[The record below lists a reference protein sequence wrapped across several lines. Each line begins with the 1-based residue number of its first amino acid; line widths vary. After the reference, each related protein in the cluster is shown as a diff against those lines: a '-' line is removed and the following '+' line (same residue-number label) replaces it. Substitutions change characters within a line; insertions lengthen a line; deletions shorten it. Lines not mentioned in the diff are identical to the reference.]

1 MKYDDMDE
9 LERETALKVW
19 REVTGGSPVG
29 ASMADLERAS
39 ETVLWHRWV
48 LAEGSEMS
56 DTVAHRRAE
65 PGRCDASTAEAAG
78 AVVGRTPDP
87 LILHPRP

>member
-48 LAEGSEMS
+48 LAERLHIVGQNL
-56 DTVAHRRAE
+56 V
-65 PGRCDASTAEAAG
+65 DAT
-78 AVVGRTPDP
+78 
-87 LILHPRP
+87 PRPADPASPTVT